1 MRFLSLF
8 RYVIHYW
15 DGEPHDLKA
24 VEIKA
29 RLDGTFTL
37 SSSSNGES
45 NYNSMSEL
53 IQHLKDPLERQ
64 KALKD
69 RPKGVPL
76 LIRCLRPSEF
86 DITPNLVICSVNSR

>member
-1 MRFLSLF
+1 M
-8 RYVIHYW
+8 IHYW
-15 DGEPHDLKA
+15 DGELHDLKA

-29 RLDGTFTL
+29 LLDGTFTL

-53 IQHLKDPLERQ
+53 IQHLKDPL
-64 KALKD
+64 KD

-76 LIRCLRPSEF
+76 LVRCLRPTEF
-86 DITPNLVICSVNSR
+86 DITPNLVIYSVNSR

>member
-1 MRFLSLF
+1 MLFLSLF

-15 DGEPHDLKA
+15 DGELHDLKA
-24 VEIKA
+24 VEAKA
-29 RLDGTFTL
+29 RSDGTFTL

-53 IQHLKDPLERQ
+53 IQHLKDPL
-64 KALKD
+64 KD

-76 LIRCLRPSEF
+76 LVRCLRPSEF